1 MARGR
6 GAEFMFRDFDI
17 RPDFQWP
24 SLYTSPAHGFEY
36 PPIKTH
42 HSESVVESRLTRRCT
57 SAQQLQID
65 LFRIFLRQL
74 VLTRPCSKETKRA
87 LETAHFLI
95 VIRYRDVGAFEGPV
109 RESEMEQKPKFEKFA
124 DYQYYS
130 RYNIGFYRLTVV
142 VLLAELA
149 RQQQTRLATV
159 NAYDR
164 MEQYLLFM
172 SQRMSSYF
180 AVEYFVR
187 GPSVPKATCVSI
199 YQSFLCNIPSP
210 HCDGKQR
217 HLHAA
222 QCLSKYSEDEL
233 LRDDLELISFANVHL
248 SSILSTAAAKF
259 ASTVTNVHGETVAQ
273 LIGEYDP
280 IHSNAA
286 PCHILRDILR
296 CVSYCNRN
304 SAFFKDAVH
313 RKLRHTL
320 YFMLEALSSLTST
333 SNDES
338 YILECESW
346 ALACT
351 AAMVVL
357 YSGVRPIPYDI
368 TTIDRDN
375 QPKIYMTHEV
385 CRRGAFKR
393 LNDDKLAEYK
403 ESLRNKLNLFNTLPM
418 TRRPHRLLYS
428 LCEWPELTH
437 LFVRPKSF
445 GRHNVKRLQKYYSWY
460 FLQCCLAFPS
470 PSSSSF
476 IESDDSL
483 YQRNENKNGMLQGVR
498 DLYMRN
504 RISPDAMAF
513 ALAVRIEFLSHC
525 SSYDNNIVMLCEL
538 WFELCRVLGCIGYEP
553 KNNNHPDLSNDNDDI
568 EDDNNIRITG
578 SSYTNRTFKF
588 TRYVLCQCTSPS
600 NCHNDQVNCDKDSRM
615 QCSDCIR
622 LYGKNRR
629 MIRRSYG
636 THEMPWHLHCRK
648 YWNELYFSRRMKK
661 YSVSNHFN
669 DVLRAKLSS
678 STSSYGLP
686 LKLPRLINLS
696 PRGRVPL
703 HRYHPNYRGS
713 SVDLSTAK
721 LDLEY
726 CWWTVDEDEDEI
738 EDVDN
743 QYQEKDVESSDDD
756 MSFEGESSSDDENDS
771 KDQRG
776 DSYDSASMLHS
787 YNYRDT
793 LEATVKLTP
802 LDRHLRRLSNLLK
815 YDYRRNVHKE
825 HLLPDLNSGPSG
837 PVSDRIKLLCYK
849 VVVCCHMND
858 TTRHSFVG
866 DSILYLASQSTTSA
880 SKITKKRTSAGAIAA
895 LRWLTFVG
903 GLDVCSIIENE
914 ILKMSGEKEDDNA
927 DEINDAKISNGIKS
941 VIFTKLW

>member
-1 MARGR
+1 LAFDVARGR

-36 PPIKTH
+36 PPIKTL

-74 VLTRPCSKETKRA
+74 VLTSPCSKETKRA

-159 NAYDR
+159 TAYNR

-172 SQRMSSYF
+172 SQRMSSF
-180 AVEYFVR
+180 FTVENFVR

-210 HCDGKQR
+210 HCDGKQL
-217 HLHAA
+217 HLYAA

-248 SSILSTAAAKF
+248 SAILSTAAVKF
-259 ASTVTNVHGETVAQ
+259 ASTVTNVHGETVAR

-320 YFMLEALSSLTST
+320 YFMLEALTSLTST

-351 AAMVVL
+351 AAMCVL
-357 YSGVRPIPYDI
+357 YSGIRPIPYDI

-375 QPKIYMTHEV
+375 RPKIYMTHEV

-393 LNDDKLAEYK
+393 LNCDKLAEYK
-403 ESLRNKLNLFNTLPM
+403 ESLRDILNQFSTLPL
-418 TRRPHRLLYS
+418 TRRPHRLLCS

-445 GRHNVKRLQKYYSWY
+445 GCHNVKRLQKYYSWY
-460 FLQCCLAFPS
+460 FLQSCLSFP
-470 PSSSSF
+470 SSSF
-476 IESDDSL
+476 IENDDSL

-498 DLYMRN
+498 DLYERN

-513 ALAVRIEFLSHC
+513 ALAARIEFLSHC
-525 SSYDNNIVMLCEL
+525 SSYDNNIVILCEL
-538 WFELCRVLGCIGYEP
+538 WLELCRVLGCIGYEP
-553 KNNNHPDLSNDNDDI
+553 KKNNHPDLSNDNDDN
-568 EDDNNIRITG
+568 EDDDNIRITS
-578 SSYTNRTFKF
+578 SSYTNQTFKF

-600 NCHNDQVNCDKDSRM
+600 NCHNDQVKCDKDSRM

-636 THEMPWHLHCRK
+636 KHEMPWHSHYRK
-648 YWNELYFSRRMKK
+648 YWNELYFSRRMKTP
-661 YSVSNHFN
+661 SVSNHFN
-669 DVLRAKLSS
+669 GVLQAKLSS

-696 PRGRVPL
+696 PSDRVPL
-703 HRYHPNYRGS
+703 HRYHPNN
-713 SVDLSTAK
+713 V
-721 LDLEY
+721 EY
-726 CWWTVDEDEDEI
+726 CWWTVDENED

-743 QYQEKDVESSDDD
+743 QYQEKDIESSDDD
-756 MSFEGESSSDDENDS
+756 MSFEGESSSDDESDS
-771 KDQRG
+771 KDQR
-776 DSYDSASMLHS
+776 DDRYDSTSMLHS

-793 LEATVKLTP
+793 TVKLTP
-802 LDRHLRRLSNLLK
+802 LDKHLRRLSNLLK
-815 YDYRRNVHKE
+815 YGCRRNVHKD

-849 VVVCCHMND
+849 IVVCCHMND

-866 DSILYLASQSTTSA
+866 DGILYLASQSTTSA
-880 SKITKKRTSAGAIAA
+880 SKITKNKNRTSTSAIAA

-914 ILKMSGEKEDDNA
+914 ILKMSEVKEDDNT
-927 DEINDAKISNGIKS
+927 DEKDGAKVSNSMKS
-941 VIFTKLW
+941 VIFTKLY